1 MIEALTVY
9 FVAQAATVFWF
20 YSPIKTSLFY
30 MFTKEHTFNS
40 DNFDLLLLS
49 KSSLFKV
56 LTCTFCFSFWTSI
69 AVACVISHDAKSF
82 IFNLS
87 FTIVMVYLYEQILNF
102 LKKG

>member
-30 MFTKEHTFNS
+30 LFTKQQTFNNDS
-40 DNFDLLLLS
+40 FDLLLLS
-49 KSSLFKV
+49 KSSLLKV
-56 LTCTFCFSFWTSI
+56 LTCTFCFSFWAS
-69 AVACVISHDAKSF
+69 VIVSVFVSQDLKSF
-82 IFNLS
+82 VFNLA
-87 FTIVMVYLYEQILNF
+87 FTIVMLYLYEQILNF